1 MYELLV
7 EEALK
12 VLRTP
17 PLKFNKMFVMFSFG
31 FASGLPY
38 MIIISTSTA
47 WLRDVDV
54 DLAYIGFFSWV
65 TFMYAF
71 KFLWAPLVDRFSIPF
86 LKKYGHRKSWIVL
99 MQFVI
104 FINLLVLSS
113 TDPKNDFIF
122 FSLIAFFIALAGSI
136 QDIAIDAF
144 RIEYADIGDQGSLAA
159 TYQFGWRLA
168 IILATS
174 FALIFADINGWS
186 LTYKIMAASMV
197 IGLLGLIASKEEKN
211 IHLGKLS
218 FSKSITEP
226 FIDFLSRFG
235 FFTAAMLLLIIATYR
250 LTDIVMGP
258 MATPFYID
266 MGFTL
271 TEIGSVVKIVALLAS
286 IFGISMG
293 ALLLKRIGIYQSLMI
308 GAFLVMFT
316 NVCFSYVAIS
326 EKSITSLSMIVAMD
340 SIAAGIV
347 GTVNIAFLTSLVS
360 KKYTGFQYA
369 LLTGFMAGP
378 GFVLKGLSGLWVN
391 YLQGI
396 YGDDYGWMG
405 FYVTTSLL
413 TMPVILFLYS
423 NRHFLIKHE
432 NSI

>member
-1 MYELLV
+1 MY
-7 EEALK
+7 
-12 VLRTP
+12 
-17 PLKFNKMFVMFSFG
+17 KFNKMFVMFSFG

-286 IFGISMG
+286 IFGISIG

-308 GAFLVMFT
+308 GAFLVMLT

-378 GFVLKGLSGLWVN
+378 GFILKGLSGLWVN

-396 YGDDYGWMG
+396 YGDVYGWIG

-413 TMPVILFLYS
+413 TMPVILFLYF

>member
-1 MYELLV
+1 MF
-7 EEALK
+7 
-12 VLRTP
+12 
-17 PLKFNKMFVMFSFG
+17 KFNKMFVMFCLG

-47 WLRDVDV
+47 WLRDAGVE
-54 DLAYIGFFSWV
+54 LAYIGFFAWV

-71 KFLWAPLVDRFSIPF
+71 KFLWAPLVDRFSIPI
-86 LKKYGHRKSWIVL
+86 LKQYGHRKSWIVL
-99 MQFVI
+99 MQVII
-104 FINLLVLSS
+104 FINLIILSN
-113 TDPKNDFIF
+113 TDPKSDLIF
-122 FSLIAFFIALAGSI
+122 FSLIAFLIALAGSI

-144 RIEYADIGDQGSLAA
+144 RIEYANINEQGSLAA

-168 IILATS
+168 IIVATS
-174 FALIFADINGWS
+174 FALIFADTNGWS
-186 LTYKIMAASMV
+186 LTYKIMAATMI
-197 IGLLGLIASKEEKN
+197 IGLLGLIVSKEEKN
-211 IHLGKLS
+211 LQLGKLS
-218 FSKSITEP
+218 FTQSIRDP
-226 FIDFLSRFG
+226 FVDFLSRFG
-235 FFTAAMLLLIIATYR
+235 FFASAVLLMIIATYR

-271 TEIGSVVKIVALLAS
+271 TEIGAVVKIVALLAS

-293 ALLLKRIGIYQSLMI
+293 ALLLKKIGIYKSLML
-308 GAFLVMFT
+308 GAFLVMLT
-316 NVCFSYVAIS
+316 NVCFSYVAVS
-326 EKSITSLSMIVAMD
+326 EKSITSLSLIVAMD

-378 GFVLKGLSGLWVN
+378 GFILKGLSGLWVN

-396 YGDDYGWMG
+396 YGDVYGWMG

-413 TMPVILFLYS
+413 TMPVILFLYF

>member
-1 MYELLV
+1 MY
-7 EEALK
+7 
-12 VLRTP
+12 
-17 PLKFNKMFVMFSFG
+17 KFNKMFVMFSFG

-413 TMPVILFLYS
+413 TVPVILFLYS

>member
-1 MYELLV
+1 MY
-7 EEALK
+7 
-12 VLRTP
+12 
-17 PLKFNKMFVMFSFG
+17 KFNKMFVMFSFG

-308 GAFLVMFT
+308 GAFLVMLT

>member
-1 MYELLV
+1 MY
-7 EEALK
+7 
-12 VLRTP
+12 
-17 PLKFNKMFVMFSFG
+17 KFNKMFVMFSFG

-308 GAFLVMFT
+308 GAFLVMLT

-378 GFVLKGLSGLWVN
+378 GFVLKGLSGVWVN

-423 NRHFLIKHE
+423 NRLFLIKHE

>member
-1 MYELLV
+1 MY
-7 EEALK
+7 
-12 VLRTP
+12 
-17 PLKFNKMFVMFSFG
+17 KFNKMFVMFSFG

-104 FINLLVLSS
+104 VINLLVLSS
-113 TDPKNDFIF
+113 TDPKNDFIL
-122 FSLIAFFIALAGSI
+122 FSRIAFFIALAGSI

-226 FIDFLSRFG
+226 FIDFLSRFS

-308 GAFLVMFT
+308 GAFLVMLT

-378 GFVLKGLSGLWVN
+378 GFVLKGLSGLWIN

-396 YGDDYGWMG
+396 YGDNYGWMG

-413 TMPVILFLYS
+413 TMPVILFLYF

>member
-1 MYELLV
+1 MF
-7 EEALK
+7 
-12 VLRTP
+12 
-17 PLKFNKMFVMFSFG
+17 KFNKMFVMFCLG

-47 WLRDVDV
+47 WLRDAGVE
-54 DLAYIGFFSWV
+54 LAYIGFFAWV

-71 KFLWAPLVDRFSIPF
+71 KFLWAPLVDRFSIPI
-86 LKKYGHRKSWIVL
+86 LKQYGHRKSWIVL
-99 MQFVI
+99 MQVII
-104 FINLLVLSS
+104 FINLIILSN
-113 TDPKNDFIF
+113 TDPKSDLIF
-122 FSLIAFFIALAGSI
+122 FSLIAFLIALAGSI

-144 RIEYADIGDQGSLAA
+144 RIEYANINEQGSLAA

-168 IILATS
+168 IIVATS
-174 FALIFADINGWS
+174 FALIFADTNGWS
-186 LTYKIMAASMV
+186 LTYKIMAATMI
-197 IGLLGLIASKEEKN
+197 IGLLGLIVSKEEKN
-211 IHLGKLS
+211 FQLGKLS
-218 FSKSITEP
+218 FTQSIRDP
-226 FIDFLSRFG
+226 FVDFLSRFG
-235 FFTAAMLLLIIATYR
+235 FFASAVLLMIIATYR

-271 TEIGSVVKIVALLAS
+271 TEIGAVVKIVALLAS

-293 ALLLKRIGIYQSLMI
+293 ALLLKKIGIYKSLML
-308 GAFLVMFT
+308 GAFLVMLT

-378 GFVLKGLSGLWVN
+378 GFILKGLSGLWVN

-396 YGDDYGWMG
+396 YGDDFGWMG

-413 TMPVILFLYS
+413 TMPVILFLYF

>member
-1 MYELLV
+1 MY
-7 EEALK
+7 
-12 VLRTP
+12 
-17 PLKFNKMFVMFSFG
+17 KFNKMFVMFSFG

-186 LTYKIMAASMV
+186 LTYKIMATSMV

>member
-1 MYELLV
+1 MY
-7 EEALK
+7 
-12 VLRTP
+12 
-17 PLKFNKMFVMFSFG
+17 KFNKMFVMFCLG

-47 WLRDVDV
+47 WLRDAGVE
-54 DLAYIGFFSWV
+54 LAYIGFFAWV

-71 KFLWAPLVDRFSIPF
+71 KFLWAPFVDRFSIPI
-86 LKKYGHRKSWIVL
+86 LKQHGHRKSWIVL
-99 MQFVI
+99 MQVI
-104 FINLLVLSS
+104 IFTNLIILSN
-113 TDPKNDFIF
+113 TDPKSDLIF
-122 FSLIAFFIALAGSI
+122 FSFIAFLIALAGSI

-144 RIEYADIGDQGSLAA
+144 RIEYANINEQGSLAA

-168 IILATS
+168 VIVATS
-174 FALIFADINGWS
+174 FALIFADTNGWS
-186 LTYKIMAASMV
+186 LTYKIMAATMI
-197 IGLLGLIASKEEKN
+197 IGLLGLIVSKEEKN
-211 IHLGKLS
+211 FQLGKLS
-218 FSKSITEP
+218 FTQSIRDP
-226 FIDFLSRFG
+226 FVDFLSRFG
-235 FFTAAMLLLIIATYR
+235 FFASAVLLMIIATYR

-271 TEIGSVVKIVALLAS
+271 TEIGAVVKIVALLAS

-293 ALLLKRIGIYQSLMI
+293 ALLLKKIGIYKSLML
-308 GAFLVMFT
+308 GAFLVMLT

-369 LLTGFMAGP
+369 LLTGFMTGP

-396 YGDDYGWMG
+396 YGDDFGWMG

-413 TMPVILFLYS
+413 TMPVILFLYF

>member
-1 MYELLV
+1 MY
-7 EEALK
+7 
-12 VLRTP
+12 
-17 PLKFNKMFVMFSFG
+17 KFNKMFVMFCLG

-47 WLRDVDV
+47 WLRDAGVE
-54 DLAYIGFFSWV
+54 LAYIGFFAWV

-71 KFLWAPLVDRFSIPF
+71 KFLWAPLVDRFSIPI
-86 LKKYGHRKSWIVL
+86 LKQYGHRKSWIVL
-99 MQFVI
+99 MQVII
-104 FINLLVLSS
+104 FINLIILSN
-113 TDPKNDFIF
+113 TDPKSDLIF
-122 FSLIAFFIALAGSI
+122 FSLIAFLIALAGSI

-144 RIEYADIGDQGSLAA
+144 RIEYANINEQGSLAA

-168 IILATS
+168 IIVATS
-174 FALIFADINGWS
+174 FALIFADTNGWS
-186 LTYKIMAASMV
+186 LTYKIMAATMI
-197 IGLLGLIASKEEKN
+197 IGLLGLIVSKEEKN
-211 IHLGKLS
+211 FQLGKLS
-218 FSKSITEP
+218 FTQSIRDP
-226 FIDFLSRFG
+226 FVDFLSRFG
-235 FFTAAMLLLIIATYR
+235 FFASAVLLMIIATYR

-271 TEIGSVVKIVALLAS
+271 TEIGAVVKIVALLAS

-293 ALLLKRIGIYQSLMI
+293 ALLLKKIGIYKSLML
-308 GAFLVMFT
+308 GAFLVMLT
-316 NVCFSYVAIS
+316 NVCFSYVAVS
-326 EKSITSLSMIVAMD
+326 EKSITSLSLIVAMD

-378 GFVLKGLSGLWVN
+378 GFILKGLSGLWVN

-396 YGDDYGWMG
+396 YGDVYGWMG

-413 TMPVILFLYS
+413 TMPVILFLYF

-432 NSI
+432 NAI

>member
-1 MYELLV
+1 MY
-7 EEALK
+7 
-12 VLRTP
+12 
-17 PLKFNKMFVMFSFG
+17 KFNKMFVMFSFG

-71 KFLWAPLVDRFSIPF
+71 KFLWAPVVDRFSIPF

-286 IFGISMG
+286 IFGISIG

-308 GAFLVMFT
+308 GAFLVMLT

>member
-1 MYELLV
+1 MY
-7 EEALK
+7 
-12 VLRTP
+12 
-17 PLKFNKMFVMFSFG
+17 KFNKMFVMFSFG

-71 KFLWAPLVDRFSIPF
+71 KFLWAPLVDRFLIPF

-378 GFVLKGLSGLWVN
+378 GFVLKGLSGVWVN

-423 NRHFLIKHE
+423 NRLFLIKHE

>member
-1 MYELLV
+1 MY
-7 EEALK
+7 
-12 VLRTP
+12 
-17 PLKFNKMFVMFSFG
+17 KFNKMFVMFCLG

-47 WLRDVDV
+47 WLRDAGVE
-54 DLAYIGFFSWV
+54 LAYIGFFAWV

-71 KFLWAPLVDRFSIPF
+71 KFLWAPLVDRFSIPI
-86 LKKYGHRKSWIVL
+86 LKQYGHRKSWIVL
-99 MQFVI
+99 MQVII
-104 FINLLVLSS
+104 FINLIILSN
-113 TDPKNDFIF
+113 TDPKSDLIF
-122 FSLIAFFIALAGSI
+122 FSLIAFLIALAGSI

-144 RIEYADIGDQGSLAA
+144 RIEYANINEQGSLAA

-168 IILATS
+168 IIVATS
-174 FALIFADINGWS
+174 FALIFADTNGWS
-186 LTYKIMAASMV
+186 LTYKIMAATMI
-197 IGLLGLIASKEEKN
+197 IGLLGLIVSKEEKN
-211 IHLGKLS
+211 LQLGKLS
-218 FSKSITEP
+218 FTQSIRDP
-226 FIDFLSRFG
+226 FVDFLSRFG
-235 FFTAAMLLLIIATYR
+235 FFASAVLLMIIATYR

-271 TEIGSVVKIVALLAS
+271 TEIGAVVKIVALLAS

-293 ALLLKRIGIYQSLMI
+293 ALLLKKIGIYKSLML
-308 GAFLVMFT
+308 GAFLVMLT

-396 YGDDYGWMG
+396 YGDDFGWMG

-413 TMPVILFLYS
+413 TMPVILFLYF

>member
-1 MYELLV
+1 MY
-7 EEALK
+7 
-12 VLRTP
+12 
-17 PLKFNKMFVMFSFG
+17 KFNKMFVLFCLG

-47 WLRDVDV
+47 WLRDADV
-54 DLAYIGFFSWV
+54 ELAYIGFFAWV

-71 KFLWAPLVDRFSIPF
+71 KFLWAPLVDRFSIPI
-86 LKKYGHRKSWIVL
+86 LKQYGHRKSWIAL
-99 MQFVI
+99 MQVII
-104 FINLLVLSS
+104 FINLIILSN
-113 TDPKNDFIF
+113 TDPKSDLIF
-122 FSLIAFFIALAGSI
+122 FSLIAFLIALAGSI

-144 RIEYADIGDQGSLAA
+144 RIEYANINEQGSLAA

-168 IILATS
+168 IIVATS
-174 FALIFADINGWS
+174 FALIFADTNGWS
-186 LTYKIMAASMV
+186 VTYKIMAATMI
-197 IGLLGLIASKEEKN
+197 IGLVGLIVSKEEKN
-211 IHLGKLS
+211 FQLGKLS
-218 FSKSITEP
+218 FTQSIRDP
-226 FIDFLSRFG
+226 FVDFLSRFG
-235 FFTAAMLLLIIATYR
+235 FFASAVLLMIIATYR

-271 TEIGSVVKIVALLAS
+271 TEIGAVVKIVALLAS

-293 ALLLKRIGIYQSLMI
+293 ALLLKKIGIYKSLML
-308 GAFLVMFT
+308 GALLVMLT
-316 NVCFSYVAIS
+316 NVCFSYVAVS
-326 EKSITSLSMIVAMD
+326 EKSITSLSLIVAMD

-378 GFVLKGLSGLWVN
+378 GFILKGLSGLWVN

-396 YGDDYGWMG
+396 YGDVYGWMG

-413 TMPVILFLYS
+413 TMPVILFLYF

-432 NSI
+432 NAI

>member
-1 MYELLV
+1 MY
-7 EEALK
+7 
-12 VLRTP
+12 
-17 PLKFNKMFVMFSFG
+17 KFNKMFVMFSFG

-266 MGFTL
+266 IGFTL

-308 GAFLVMFT
+308 GAFLVMLT
-316 NVCFSYVAIS
+316 NVFFSYVAIS

>member
-1 MYELLV
+1 MY
-7 EEALK
+7 
-12 VLRTP
+12 
-17 PLKFNKMFVMFSFG
+17 KFNKMFVMFSFG

-211 IHLGKLS
+211 IQLGKLS

-378 GFVLKGLSGLWVN
+378 GFVLKGLSGVWVN

>member
-1 MYELLV
+1 MF
-7 EEALK
+7 
-12 VLRTP
+12 
-17 PLKFNKMFVMFSFG
+17 KFNKMFVMFCLG

-47 WLRDVDV
+47 WLRDAGVE
-54 DLAYIGFFSWV
+54 LAYIGFFAWV

-71 KFLWAPLVDRFSIPF
+71 KFLWAPLVDRFSIPI
-86 LKKYGHRKSWIVL
+86 LKQYGHRKSWIVL
-99 MQFVI
+99 MQVII
-104 FINLLVLSS
+104 FINLMILSN
-113 TDPKNDFIF
+113 TDPKSDLIF
-122 FSLIAFFIALAGSI
+122 FSLIAFLIALAGSI

-144 RIEYADIGDQGSLAA
+144 RIEYANINEQGSLAA

-168 IILATS
+168 IIVATS
-174 FALIFADINGWS
+174 FALIFADTNGWS
-186 LTYKIMAASMV
+186 LTYKIMAATMI
-197 IGLLGLIASKEEKN
+197 IGLLGLIVSREEKN
-211 IHLGKLS
+211 FQLGKLS
-218 FSKSITEP
+218 FTQSIRDP
-226 FIDFLSRFG
+226 FVDFLSRFG
-235 FFTAAMLLLIIATYR
+235 FFASAVLLMIIATYR

-271 TEIGSVVKIVALLAS
+271 TEIGAVVKIVALLAS

-293 ALLLKRIGIYQSLMI
+293 ALLLKKIGIYKSLML
-308 GAFLVMFT
+308 GAFLVMLT

-396 YGDDYGWMG
+396 YGDDFGWMG

-413 TMPVILFLYS
+413 TMPVILFLYF

>member
-1 MYELLV
+1 MY
-7 EEALK
+7 
-12 VLRTP
+12 
-17 PLKFNKMFVMFSFG
+17 KFNKMFVMFCLG

-47 WLRDVDV
+47 WLRDADV
-54 DLAYIGFFSWV
+54 ELAYIGFFAWV

-71 KFLWAPLVDRFSIPF
+71 KFLWAPLVDRFSIPI
-86 LKKYGHRKSWIVL
+86 LKQYGHRKSWIVL
-99 MQFVI
+99 MQVII
-104 FINLLVLSS
+104 FINLIILSN
-113 TDPKNDFIF
+113 TNPKSDLFF
-122 FSLIAFFIALAGSI
+122 FSLIAFLIALAGSI

-144 RIEYADIGDQGSLAA
+144 RIEYANINEQGSLAA

-168 IILATS
+168 IIVATS
-174 FALIFADINGWS
+174 FALIFADTNGWS
-186 LTYKIMAASMV
+186 VTYKIMAATMI
-197 IGLLGLIASKEEKN
+197 IGLVGLIVSKEEKN
-211 IHLGKLS
+211 FQLGKLS
-218 FSKSITEP
+218 FTQSIRDP
-226 FIDFLSRFG
+226 FVDFLSRFG
-235 FFTAAMLLLIIATYR
+235 FFASAVLLMIIATYR

-271 TEIGSVVKIVALLAS
+271 TEIGAVVKIVALLAS

-293 ALLLKRIGIYQSLMI
+293 ALLLKKIGIYKSLML
-308 GAFLVMFT
+308 GALFVILT
-316 NVCFSYVAIS
+316 NVCFSYVAVS
-326 EKSITSLSMIVAMD
+326 EKSITSLSLIVAMD

-378 GFVLKGLSGLWVN
+378 GFILKGLSGLWVN

-396 YGDDYGWMG
+396 YGDVYGWMG

-413 TMPVILFLYS
+413 TMPVILFLYF

>member
-1 MYELLV
+1 MY
-7 EEALK
+7 
-12 VLRTP
+12 
-17 PLKFNKMFVMFSFG
+17 KFNKMFVMFSFG

-308 GAFLVMFT
+308 GAFLVMLT

-413 TMPVILFLYS
+413 TIPVILFLYS

>member
-1 MYELLV
+1 MY
-7 EEALK
+7 
-12 VLRTP
+12 
-17 PLKFNKMFVMFSFG
+17 KFNKMFVMFSFG

-113 TDPKNDFIF
+113 TDPKIDFIF

-378 GFVLKGLSGLWVN
+378 GFVLKGLSGVWVN

-396 YGDDYGWMG
+396 YGDDYGWLG

-423 NRHFLIKHE
+423 NRLFLIKHE